1 MKKFF
6 RKIVSFLSMLFVD
19 LEAWIHEHVQPSIEA
34 VERLKKIVDSPV
46 ANIITALIPG
56 DWDNALKEAFS
67 QRLAK
72 AIDAMHITAD
82 IVNEPDWTAKV
93 IKTYQYLQ
101 TLSKPMR
108 AAIYKKLAA
117 ELAKESGG
125 SEKVKGHAVDLLV
138 QMQYSKLKE
147 DLTEADLPAVDP
159 YLEKRLSKVFAGQL
173 GAGAGTADPNG
184 AAQPGAG
191 AADPNAGAQPGVGAA
206 DPIAN

>member
-1 MKKFF
+1 
-6 RKIVSFLSMLFVD
+6 MLFVD
-19 LEAWIHEHVQPSIEA
+19 LEAWIHEHVQPSIEM

-56 DWDNALKEAFS
+56 TWDDSLKEAVS

-108 AAIYKKLAA
+108 GAIYKKLAA

-125 SEKVKGHAVDLLV
+125 NDKVKGHAVDLLV

-147 DLTEADLPAVDP
+147 SISEADLPAVDP
-159 YLEKRLSKVFAGQL
+159 YLAKRLANAG
-173 GAGAGTADPNG
+173 GDAGANAGGD
-184 AAQPGAG
+184 AG
-191 AADPNAGAQPGVGAA
+191 ANAGGGSYYPQGE
-206 DPIAN
+206 